1 MEKQDLKRV
10 LQKLGAARLS
20 NLIGE
25 ERLNSIC
32 SIMQDKVTEN
42 QLAQIVFTRYGTQI
56 FGDKKVRGEILTVLP
71 KTALSYL
78 AHGNENGEIN
88 KQILVSLEKAGWA
101 RGNDFTKR
109 FLDLFGVGEEYLPA
123 IKPPPV
129 PSQEIVTPDSML
141 YPYQKRVKDRFIRA
155 LLSNTKR
162 LLLHM
167 PTGAGKTRTA
177 TEGLVDFWRAQGD
190 LQGFMIWLTDSEEL
204 CTQAEETF
212 TKLWK
217 MRGDRPINLV
227 RLWGAHKIDNL
238 YHEGGLI
245 IASLQKLHRMRTSNS
260 NDDFKA
266 INEINARSRLVVV
279 DEAHKS
285 IAPTYKA
292 TIEFLCDNNK
302 TNLVGLTATPGR
314 TDEGQV
320 ADLVEFYGNH
330 KITITDED
338 GNDVPDPIGYLQ
350 ENEYLS
356 KITRKRVPTDITIDL
371 SPAERQSISEFFEI
385 PPRILLELSKNDQRN
400 AVIVK
405 EIAKL
410 HEQGHQT
417 IVFGCSVEHSHLLTE
432 LLMIRGIP
440 ARCVD
445 GTTSTF
451 DRAQYIS
458 AFKSGEIKV
467 LINYGV
473 LTTGFDAPNTDA
485 VVITRPTGS
494 LVLYSQM
501 IGRGIRGP
509 KMGGTT
515 ECILIDLED
524 NLVGYPSEGQAF
536 KFFDSHW
543 RAA

>member
-1 MEKQDLKRV
+1 MEKLDLGRV
-10 LQKLGAARLS
+10 LNKLGAARLS

-25 ERLNSIC
+25 SRLESIC
-32 SIMQDKVTEN
+32 SIMQDRVTEK
-42 QLAQIVFTRYGTQI
+42 QLAQIVLTRYGTQI
-56 FGDKKVRGEILTVLP
+56 FNDKNVRTDILRSLP
-71 KTALSYL
+71 KSAVAYL
-78 AHGNENGEIN
+78 AHGNDNAELKKED
-88 KQILVSLEKAGWA
+88 LAALEKASWS
-101 RGNDFTKR
+101 RTNDFTKR
-109 FLDLFGVGEEYLPA
+109 FLEIFDLGEEYLPP
-123 IKPPPV
+123 IKPV
-129 PSQEIVTPDSML
+129 IPSQEIITPDTTL
-141 YPYQKRVKDRFIRA
+141 YPYQKRVKDRLIRA

-190 LQGFMIWLTDSEEL
+190 IKGFMIWLTDSEEL

-217 MRGDRPINLV
+217 IRGDRPINLV
-227 RLWGAHKIDNL
+227 RLWGSHKIETLAD
-238 YHEGGLI
+238 EGGLI
-245 IASLQKLHRMRTSNS
+245 IASLQKLHRMRTTNT
-260 NDDFKA
+260 NADFKT
-266 INEINARSRLVVV
+266 INEINKRCRLVVV

-292 TIEFLCDNNK
+292 TIEFLCDLNK

-314 TDEGQV
+314 ADQGQV
-320 ADLVEFYGNH
+320 AELVEFYGNN
-330 KITITDED
+330 KITITDENGAD
-338 GNDVPDPIGYLQ
+338 IADPIGYLQ
-350 ENEYLS
+350 ENGYLS

-371 SPAERQSISEFFEI
+371 SPDERKAISEFFEI

-405 EIAKL
+405 EVAKL
-410 HEQGHQT
+410 HENNHQI

-440 ARCVD
+440 ARCID
-445 GTTSTF
+445 GGTSSY
-451 DRAQYIS
+451 DRVQYIN
-458 AFKSGEIKV
+458 AFKAGEIKV

-509 KMGGTT
+509 KMGGTPD
-515 ECILIDLED
+515 CILVDMED

-536 KFFDSHW
+536 RYFDTHW